1 MTETLPTRKEADFN
15 DVLAGF
21 ERFGFCH
28 YSSKYAPDDLEG
40 LEHYCKALAFT
51 LSCDLSGVRSRLHGK
66 CFGMGADDD
75 FLEAES
81 MGYALQHTATRILAL
96 AQIGVQ
102 AACHLKELKANEKP
116 EEAP

>member
-15 DVLAGF
+15 DFLAGF
-21 ERFGFCH
+21 ERFGD
-28 YSSKYAPDDLEG
+28 YSSGSKDAPDDLEG

-51 LSCDLSGVRSRLHGK
+51 LTSDLSGMRSRLHGK

-102 AACHLKELKANEKP
+102 AADHLKELKAKATS
-116 EEAP
+116 EEAS

>member
-1 MTETLPTRKEADFN
+1 MTETLPTRKEVDFN
-15 DVLAGF
+15 DFLVGF
-21 ERFGFCH
+21 ERFGD
-28 YSSKYAPDDLEG
+28 YSCDSKDAPDDLDG

-51 LSCDLSGVRSRLHGK
+51 LTSDLSGMRSRLHGR

-102 AACHLKELKANEKP
+102 AACHLKELKAK
-116 EEAP
+116 AKGGA